1 MKKILLSIIG
11 LLALTACNSGASN
24 GGGVPDATSLPTSPD
39 SVGGYSY
46 KAESK
51 KVIPYCERLSNGW
64 YKLDYIVQV
73 SIGEITPAANIEVA
87 DGLPANWSQVGNCT
101 TSDSS
106 TNPSCTFTFS
116 KTASG
121 FVKADAL
128 PLQINGSAGAEKYLT
143 IPSAECS
150 RNNFVN

>member
-11 LLALTACNSGASN
+11 LLVLTACNSGASN
-24 GGGVPDATSLPTSPD
+24 EGSAPDSISPPTSPG

-51 KVIPYCERLSNGW
+51 NVIPHCTRLNNGP
-64 YKLDYIVQV
+64 YKLDYTVQV
-73 SIGEITPAANIEVA
+73 SIGEITPAASIEVA

-116 KTASG
+116 KTASV

-143 IPSAECS
+143 IPSAKCPS
-150 RNNFVN
+150 Q